1 MTNQRGRVGTD
12 QVTRIAPGRGSAV
25 TVTSSGAGIASAGP
39 DGEGDQGQVL
49 LRLALI

>member
-1 MTNQRGRVGTD
+1 MGTD

-39 DGEGDQGQVL
+39 DGEGEQGQVL
-49 LRLALI
+49 LRHALI